1 MRINF
6 EQITC
11 GRCSGAGYIA
21 HYGHVYNGVCFGCN
35 GAGTKLT
42 RKGTTA
48 QKAFRAATTI
58 EASELAVGMVSWD
71 AGLDG
76 KDRRKQITSISPSSN
91 TYKQDGISI
100 PVLSVQLGE
109 KYTRDM
115 PITSKVRL
123 SFAQYDKDLGA
134 KLAEAVREAV
144 QNLKG
149 ATITD

>member
-1 MRINF
+1 MKITF

-11 GRCSGAGYIA
+11 GRCNGKGRITAYSGI
-21 HYGHVYNGVCFGCN
+21 YGGVCFGCN
-35 GAGTKLT
+35 GSGTKFT
-42 RKGTTA
+42 RKGATA

-58 EASELAVGMVSWD
+58 EASELAVGMVIWD
-71 AGLDG
+71 SGLDG

-109 KYTRDM
+109 KHTHNM